1 MKIVLFTPLAATSAI
16 GRVSALLVPA
26 ILERHELVLVRIE
39 REPGSD
45 THPCA
50 APLIDWRDDTAV
62 AAALRTADLVLYQI
76 GNSFDFHAGA
86 LHWMRRELG
95 VVLLHDFVLA
105 HLFSGWA
112 QGRPDDA
119 RRTLESYYG
128 GQVADNFFAAS
139 NHREFIETASRD
151 HPMTEW
157 IAGQALGVI
166 THSAWGLPRVLASC
180 AGPAV
185 VAALP
190 YSAPG
195 ARHAAHRPETQ
206 EPLQLITVG
215 HANTNKRIE
224 SVIEAIAGSD
234 LLRTRIVYRLCGRI
248 DPDYGLALSAKARSL
263 GVMLTVSGEIDEIG
277 LQRALRDSDISCC
290 LRWPSLEAASAS
302 TIESLLYGLPT
313 IVSDT
318 GFYAELP
325 DECVRKIG
333 LHDEIDELRGALEML
348 VVDAP
353 ARTALGAQG
362 QAWAGA
368 RFRADRYVEAIETIA
383 HDAQAARP
391 AMEMAQTFGRYV
403 GEWRGDPSVLLDSQL
418 VDALAI
424 FSRA

>member
-26 ILERHELVLVRIE
+26 ILQRHELVLVRIE

-45 THPCA
+45 IHPCA
-50 APLIDWRDDTAV
+50 APLIDWRDDAAV

-86 LHWMRRELG
+86 LHWMRRERG

-112 QGRPDDA
+112 QGRPDVA

-128 GQVADNFFAAS
+128 RQVADNFFAAS
-139 NHREFIETASRD
+139 NHREFIETARRD

-157 IAGQALGVI
+157 ICGQALGVI

-180 AGPAV
+180 AGPAM

-195 ARHAAHRPETQ
+195 AQPAAPRPETK
-206 EPLQLITVG
+206 EPLRLITVG
-215 HANTNKRIE
+215 HANPNKRIE

-263 GVMLTVSGEIDEIG
+263 GVMLTLSGEIDDTG
-277 LQRALRDSDISCC
+277 LQRALRDADISCC

-313 IVSDT
+313 LVSDT
-318 GFYAELP
+318 SFYAELP
-325 DECVRKIG
+325 DDCVRKIG
-333 LHDEIDELRGALEML
+333 LDYEVQGLRKALECL

-353 ARTALGAQG
+353 ARHALAARG
-362 QAWAGA
+362 QAWAANHFGA
-368 RFRADRYVEAIETIA
+368 EGYVEAIETLA
-383 HDAQAARP
+383 PRAQAARP
-391 AMEMAQTFGRYV
+391 ALQMTRTLARYLA
-403 GEWRGDPSVLLDSQL
+403 EWHGDASLIANAPLRE
-418 VDALAI
+418 ALGI
-424 FSRA
+424 FDR